1 MQYLA
6 VMWVF
11 TLIQGS
17 SSERGC
23 SLLCSVWC
31 CQRRGLYFSVPFALL
46 FLNALLTGYNSLV
59 HCVCYW
65 YMGYHHHHH
74 HHHRRR
80 RRRVAIMELG
90 LLLTRTDLTHQ
101 EVSSLEK

>member
-1 MQYLA
+1 
-6 VMWVF
+6 
-11 TLIQGS
+11 
-17 SSERGC
+17 
-23 SLLCSVWC
+23 
-31 CQRRGLYFSVPFALL
+31 
-46 FLNALLTGYNSLV
+46 
-59 HCVCYW
+59 
-65 YMGYHHHHH
+65 MGYHHHHH